1 MDPLSELL
9 APARLTEVVD
19 VGANPIDGDPPYLG
33 MLRAG
38 LCRVTGFEPQEN
50 ALRELEQRKGPH
62 ERYFPDVVGDGGEA
76 TLRICA
82 SPGMSSLLEPDA
94 RRLALFEGFSQ
105 FGAVLSRRSASGSP

>member
-38 LCRVTGFEPQEN
+38 LCRVTGFEPQSDEI
-50 ALRELEQRKGPH
+50 LCI
-62 ERYFPDVVGDGGEA
+62 GDGIATDILGAMGEGLDA
-76 TLRICA
+76 LFVSGGLAAEETGTVDGA
-82 SPGMSSLLEPDA
+82 GPDPALLAAFLAEA
-94 RRLALFEGFSQ
+94 RLAPKL
-105 FGAVLSRRSASGSP
+105 AIACLR